1 MNAHQ
6 WGGKVLRMKN
16 FDYQIDYEALG
27 LKLKK
32 LRKKQGITQEQ
43 VADGLNSTVSFVSNI
58 ENNHS
63 KINLKVL
70 AYYSKMLNLSMDYL
84 LNGSDS
90 EPASTRLD
98 QELINLIQALSDTD
112 KEKLIRILK
121 IWME

>member
-1 MNAHQ
+1 
-6 WGGKVLRMKN
+6 MKN